1 MEEKTDAPHT
11 HSVTPANVT
20 DDREARPQYWVAA
33 FVQIRSEK
41 AVGKKLDGLGI
52 ENYVPSQW
60 EYHQWSDRKK
70 KVERVVIPMI
80 VFIHTDKA
88 IMKQLAT
95 YSFIN
100 KVLTYPGQRPPA
112 IIPDEQI
119 ESLKFMLKQS
129 DSQIEMHDQ
138 VFKTGEMVR
147 IMRGPLKDLEGE
159 LCRVQAEKPMV
170 AVQIN
175 CLGYACV
182 SIEKSDI
189 KVIAR
194 KSEEFP
200 KGAKSTKTQKTSPDK
215 KTKPSASPCTPS

>member
-11 HSVTPANVT
+11 LSVTAANGT
-20 DDREARPQYWVAA
+20 DDREARPKHWIAVL
-33 FVQIRSEK
+33 VQIRSEK
-41 AVGKKLDGLGI
+41 AVGKKLDGLEI
-52 ENYVPSQW
+52 ENYVPTQW

-100 KVLTYPGQRPPA
+100 KVLTYPGQSIPA
-112 IIPDEQI
+112 IIPDTQI

-129 DSQIEMHDQ
+129 DSQIEMHNHL
-138 VFKTGEMVR
+138 FKTGDVVR
-147 IMRGPLKDLEGE
+147 IMRGPLKGLEGE
-159 LCRVQAEKPMV
+159 LCRMQAEKPMV

-175 CLGYACV
+175 GLGYACV

-194 KSEEFP
+194 KSEESP

-215 KTKPSASPCTPS
+215 